1 MDDGH
6 PGISVDDLPEIYRQ
20 GYLHAIENARAE
32 HDPGTD
38 WDGFREYLWEALIR
52 VFGLDVPDPWP
63 DKSKATANGASSPS
77 TDRI

>member
-6 PGISVDDLPEIYRQ
+6 TGISVDDLPAIYRQ
-20 GYLHAIENARAE
+20 GYLHAIESARAE

-52 VFGLDVPDPWP
+52 VFGLDVPDRWP
-63 DKSKATANGASSPS
+63 EQVTSAGSVYRPGD
-77 TDRI
+77 TD